1 MDIET
6 LYESGYLPE
15 IYYNQL
21 NNKTPHE
28 NYNKRFKIGRKRKKE
43 GFIEGMLKMFLYK
56 TMQDLLKELLP
67 KEIKINK

>member
-1 MDIET
+1 MDYNT

-15 IYYNQL
+15 RYYNQL
-21 NNKTPHE
+21 NNKTPQD

>member
-21 NNKTPHE
+21 KNKTPQE
-28 NYNKRFKIGRKRKKE
+28 NYKKFKIGKNTKKDS
-43 GFIEGMLKMFLYK
+43 FLLSLIQNSLKA
-56 TMQDLLKELLP
+56 TM
-67 KEIKINK
+67 EIALNEIFKNFNTK

>member
-15 IYYNQL
+15 RYYNQQ
-21 NNKTPHE
+21 NKKSKEE
-28 NYNKRFKIGRKRKKE
+28 NYKRFKISKSKKKE

>member
-21 NNKTPHE
+21 NDKTPQE
-28 NYNKRFKIGRKRKKE
+28 NYKRFKIGKKRKNYS
-43 GFIEGMLKMFLYK
+43 FLLSLIENSLKA
-56 TMQDLLKELLP
+56 TMQTALN
-67 KEIKINK
+67 EIFKNFNTK